1 MKKRI
6 GILIPLI
13 VLVSFCLGMP
23 AQAQEDDQP
32 LDDKFV
38 AALVM
43 MAVNHNMMAG
53 DNEIRDLTA
62 LHGFVNDYYDERIFT
77 VGADS
82 TAGQWLHLQQS
93 LLTKTLE
100 NEIEVKSGKK
110 WLQYFL
116 TIFTDDEYLNL
127 TREGLGLRRWQ
138 LVSGSDDPPT
148 DYIQNLDS
156 SVMTDIEKQVDLL
169 LDIKTVSTHPSVAP
183 AIADSSG
190 WDFSD
195 VGTSTAP
202 VDDSTAPISPVDE
215 DEVDDEDE
223 NDSSVPSAD
232 FWDQGE
238 DDGDSGGSS
247 VDEEPQYK
255 PLRFTNNG
263 FDAVTVVVETYEPA
277 SGYSAAKPAASTVVY
292 PESNSSAYLEL
303 PLGTYTFCYYW
314 QLDQDF
320 NNDDYFDYH
329 HRTTA
334 SFSLNNNSSNN
345 PESAIAVTLS
355 PDSEVSNPNGKCGE
369 SVPEPSNSDNSNLTP
384 EEQAAQNLHTLACVF
399 TGADGNTS
407 SWTEESKFE
416 FTEEGVYYLV
426 PAQNVSAHYIRVSS
440 NYFTYDPNG
449 PALADTTLTFLANG
463 VTFSGSF
470 NGGYTTVCTRVD

>member
-6 GILIPLI
+6 WILIPLI
-13 VLVSFCLGMP
+13 VLVSFGLGMP

-93 LLTKTLE
+93 LLSKTLE
-100 NEIEVKSGKK
+100 NEIEVKSGKQ
-110 WLQYFL
+110 WLQFFL
-116 TIFTDDEYLNL
+116 TIFTDEEHLNL

-156 SVMTDIEKQVDLL
+156 SVMTDIESQVDLL
-169 LDIKTVSTHPSVAP
+169 LDIKTVSAYPSVAP

-195 VGTSTAP
+195 VVTAVGP
-202 VDDSTAPISPVDE
+202 VSDSSSPITDSTAPISP
-215 DEVDDEDE
+215 DDGDD
-223 NDSSVPSAD
+223 DSGAPSSD

-247 VDEEPQYK
+247 VDEDPQYK

-277 SGYSAAKPAASTVVY
+277 PGYSAAKPAASTVVY

-314 QLDQDF
+314 QLDQDV

-345 PESAIAVTLS
+345 PESAIASHSARTAR
-355 PDSEVSNPNGKCGE
+355 C
-369 SVPEPSNSDNSNLTP
+369 LTP
-384 EEQAAQNLHTLACVF
+384 TASAASLPPYPIIITITA
-399 TGADGNTS
+399 
-407 SWTEESKFE
+407 
-416 FTEEGVYYLV
+416 
-426 PAQNVSAHYIRVSS
+426 I
-440 NYFTYDPNG
+440 
-449 PALADTTLTFLANG
+449 
-463 VTFSGSF
+463 
-470 NGGYTTVCTRVD
+470 